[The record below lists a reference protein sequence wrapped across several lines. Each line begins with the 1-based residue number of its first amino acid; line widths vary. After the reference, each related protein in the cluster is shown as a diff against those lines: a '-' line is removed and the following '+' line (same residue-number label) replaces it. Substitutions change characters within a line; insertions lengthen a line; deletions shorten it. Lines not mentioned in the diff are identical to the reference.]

1 MLKIRDDVD
10 LKELKKFGFKGSR
23 ALFSYYE
30 KEVKN
35 TGTYWISKKTRTIE
49 FSVILDEDVLLDDT
63 LYDNVPMGY
72 LV

>member
-10 LKELKKFGFKGSR
+10 LKKLKKFGFKGSR

-35 TGTYWISKKTRTIE
+35 TGTYWISKKQE
-49 FSVILDEDVLLDDT
+49 QLNFQ
-63 LYDNVPMGY
+63 
-72 LV
+72 